1 MRLPKPLPRRTPTSA
16 PFWDGL
22 DADRVR
28 IQRCDACG
36 VWVHYPRTRCPECLA
51 DRLEWHD
58 VSGHGT
64 VLTFTVARQ
73 PTARPFADEVPQLL
87 AVVELDEGV
96 RMTTTLVG
104 VDPER
109 SPSACRSCPS
119 STTAPTGSPC
129 SASAPGPDPPTGA
142 DHLSWAKISPWDS
155 SRTEQD

>member
-1 MRLPKPLPRRTPTSA
+1 VSDPNLVAKPLPQPTPTSA

-28 IQRCDACG
+28 IQRCAACG
-36 VWVHYPRTRCPECLA
+36 AWVHYPRARCPECLA
-51 DRLEWHD
+51 DRLGWHD

-104 VDPER
+104 VDPGAITVGMPVVPVFDH
-109 SPSACRSCPS
+109 SPGGES
-119 STTAPTGSPC
+119 SEAATLLRFRP
-129 SASAPGPDPPTGA
+129 
-142 DHLSWAKISPWDS
+142 
-155 SRTEQD
+155 E

>member
-1 MRLPKPLPRRTPTSA
+1 MPKPLPHRTPTSA

-36 VWVHYPRTRCPECLA
+36 AWVHYPRSRCPECLA
-51 DRLEWHD
+51 DRLVWHD

-96 RMTTTLVG
+96 RMTTTLVD
-104 VDPER
+104 VDPGAITVGM
-109 SPSACRSCPS
+109 PVVPVFDHVPGDGS
-119 STTAPTGSPC
+119 SGAVTLLRFRPE
-129 SASAPGPDPPTGA
+129 PG
-142 DHLSWAKISPWDS
+142 
-155 SRTEQD
+155 

>member
-1 MRLPKPLPRRTPTSA
+1 MCPLRTDQRELPKPLPQRTPTSA

-28 IQRCDACG
+28 IQRCDACDA
-36 VWVHYPRTRCPECLA
+36 WVHYPRTRCPQCLA

-104 VDPER
+104 VDPDAITVGMPVVPVFDH
-109 SPSACRSCPS
+109 SPDGATLLRFRPE
-119 STTAPTGSPC
+119 
-129 SASAPGPDPPTGA
+129 PG
-142 DHLSWAKISPWDS
+142 
-155 SRTEQD
+155 

>member
-1 MRLPKPLPRRTPTSA
+1 VSPDPRGPEPRTDQRDLPKPRPHATPTSA

-22 DADRVR
+22 AAERLR
-28 IQRCDACG
+28 LQRCQACET
-36 VWVHYPRTRCPECLA
+36 WIHYPRARCPHCLS
-51 DRLEWHD
+51 DRLAWHD

-104 VDPER
+104 VEPEAVGVGMAVV
-109 SPSACRSCPS
+109 PVFDHLPDDD
-119 STTAPTGSPC
+119 
-129 SASAPGPDPPTGA
+129 GPDGTTLLRYQPG
-142 DHLSWAKISPWDS
+142 
-155 SRTEQD
+155 

>member
-1 MRLPKPLPRRTPTSA
+1 MTPERGPSGPAPRREREGVSLAKPLPRRTPTSA

-36 VWVHYPRTRCPECLA
+36 AWVHYPRTRCPECLA

-104 VDPER
+104 VDPGAITVGMPVVPVFDHVSGDGSEER
-109 SPSACRSCPS
+109 VTLLRFRPE
-119 STTAPTGSPC
+119 
-129 SASAPGPDPPTGA
+129 PG
-142 DHLSWAKISPWDS
+142 
-155 SRTEQD
+155 